1 MGWQYAA
8 LPINKKYYKFRNM
21 DNGLNYRDLQLQIDD
36 RIYGLADRIYDEQN
50 DKNYAEIV
58 EDEVI
63 ELVKTEF
70 END

>member
-1 MGWQYAA
+1 
-8 LPINKKYYKFRNM
+8 M

>member
-1 MGWQYAA
+1 
-8 LPINKKYYKFRNM
+8 M

-36 RIYGLADRIYDEQN
+36 RIYWLADRIYDEQN